1 MKKLLLLS
9 TFISI
14 SFFVFS
20 QKGIPGP
27 IITSHVSYKYDDA
40 GNRTFRTTVT
50 IKKSDDKENKNNTLD
65 IKKNPFMEGSIVIAP
80 NPTTGTL
87 FISFNDIE
95 LFEGTEMTVFD
106 ISGKLVLT
114 QKVQS
119 NKELLN
125 LTNNPSGTYILKIVS
140 GKHKIDY
147 TVIKE

>member
-9 TFISI
+9 VFISI
-14 SFFVFS
+14 SVFVYS
-20 QKGIPGP
+20 QKGIPSPGP
-27 IITSHVSYKYDDA
+27 IPITTNHVSYTYDAA
-40 GNRTFRTTVT
+40 GNRVSRTTV
-50 IKKSDDKENKNNTLD
+50 ILEKPEDKGNKSNTLD
-65 IKKNPFMEGSIVIAP
+65 IKKNPFIEGSIVIAP

-87 FISFNDIE
+87 YISFNDIE
-95 LFEGTEMTVFD
+95 LVEDTGR
-106 ISGKLVLT
+106 KVLS

-119 NKELLN
+119 NREELN